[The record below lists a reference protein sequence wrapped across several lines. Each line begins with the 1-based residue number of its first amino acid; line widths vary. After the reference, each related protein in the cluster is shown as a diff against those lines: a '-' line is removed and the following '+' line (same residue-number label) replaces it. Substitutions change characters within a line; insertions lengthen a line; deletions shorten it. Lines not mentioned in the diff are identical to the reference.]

1 MTKRI
6 RMTAALLGLGM
17 LAGCGGAAGLTGA
30 LQGAIAPLVGTQPAA
45 APAASA
51 AGAAGAGGAVDPSS
65 LRQVSLNTLG
75 LTGTA
80 TRLIDNGASAS
91 FAGPQGFTYTM
102 RDGMLVS
109 TRGLGDDLMAADARQ
124 SRAALRAGGGQAR
137 RVHETLDGLDRIERA
152 EFDCTVTPKGVETV
166 ELGTRRVQARRFDE
180 ACRGAA
186 LIFDNY
192 YWLDA
197 AGEIISS
204 RQFVSRGVAY
214 LRSSDL

>member
-1 MTKRI
+1 MTIRI
-6 RMTAALLGLGM
+6 RMTAALLGLGLM
-17 LAGCGGAAGLTGA
+17 AGCGGAGGLTGA
-30 LQGAIAPLVGTQPAA
+30 LQGAIAPLVGTQPTA
-45 APAASA
+45 APVA
-51 AGAAGAGGAVDPSS
+51 AGASGKGRADPST
-65 LRQVSLNTLG
+65 LRRVGLNTLG

-80 TRLIDNGASAS
+80 TRLIDNGVSAS

-109 TRGLGDDLMAADARQ
+109 TRGLGDDLMATDARQ

-166 ELGTRRVQARRFDE
+166 DLGTRRVQARRFDE
-180 ACRGAA
+180 SCRGAA
-186 LIFDNY
+186 LLFDNY

-214 LRSSDL
+214 LRSNDL